1 MKQMLV
7 HVCCVPDLL
16 AASKILANEDLKV
29 YVYFYNPNIDD
40 SNEYLLRKSQL
51 KKIPLEYGFE
61 EIQSLYDPSRYLT
74 FVSENIAG
82 MDRCQKCIYMR
93 LEKTF
98 ETAAEN
104 GFLHVTTTLTASPRK
119 EQEFI
124 RRIGEAMAVRYRVAF
139 DFYNFRSDNGISFG
153 ADLCRRFGIYRQTF
167 CGCSFSKKESEELH
181 ILSQKNR
188 FKELSEI
195 VGELKAENLFRFNGS
210 AEIRIPYDICLEDIK
225 EDPMKILKSL
235 RPKSIVINSSE
246 AKEIGIT
253 KSGRINIGN
262 WRAKFIV
269 V

>member
-16 AASKILANEDLKV
+16 AASKILMKEDLKV

-40 SNEYLLRKSQL
+40 SSEYFLRKSQL
-51 KKIPLEYGFE
+51 KKVPLEYGFE
-61 EIQSLYDPSRYLT
+61 EIYSVYDPNRYLA
-74 FVSENIAG
+74 FISENIEG

-93 LEKTF
+93 MEKTF
-98 ETAAEN
+98 ETAAEK

-124 RRIGEAMAVRYRVAF
+124 RRIGQALSLKYRVTF
-139 DFYNFRSDNGISFG
+139 DFYNFRSDNGIPFG

-167 CGCSFSKKESEELH
+167 CGCSFSKTESEELH
-181 ILSQKNR
+181 ILSQKKR
-188 FKELSEI
+188 LKELSEI
-195 VGELKAENLFRFNGS
+195 VGEMKAQELFKFNG
-210 AEIRIPYDICLEDIK
+210 ALEIRIPYDIRLEDIK
-225 EDPMKILKSL
+225 EEPMEILKSI

-246 AKEIGIT
+246 AKDIGIT